1 MDTKKVSLDVET
13 SGEHVKSLPS
23 MLQLNDSNAPLI
35 SKRKIT
41 IVLLNCHGIFHASE
55 VAAEQQVLFC
65 VVHIKC

>member
-23 MLQLNDSNAPLI
+23 MLQLNDSNALI
-35 SKRKIT
+35 SKRIIT
-41 IVLLNCHGIFHASE
+41 IVPLNCHGIFHASE

-65 VVHIKC
+65 AVHIKC